1 MKQSPPKSSL
11 LSSSLLFFFLMIRRP
26 PRSTLFPYTTLFRS
40 LTGAGIAP
48 VVSISPGRLD
58 FGPQPVGVVND
69 AQSILVQNTGDA
81 PLDIQ
86 SVRITGSDPG
96 DFPIVADGC
105 TGAHLLPGGICSLN
119 LRFAPAAPGSRSASL
134 VITDGSGSP
143 HAVPLAGGGTA
154 PDVSLSAA
162 TLSFGNQP
170 VGTSS
175 DAQSAT
181 LTNSGSAPLKIY
193 SVVTS

>member
-1 MKQSPPKSSL
+1 M
-11 LSSSLLFFFLMIRRP
+11 
-26 PRSTLFPYTTLFRS
+26 
-40 LTGAGIAP
+40 
-48 VVSISPGRLD
+48 
-58 FGPQPVGVVND
+58 ND

-86 SVRITGSDPG
+86 SVRVTGSDPG
-96 DFPIVADGC
+96 DFPIAADGC

-119 LRFAPAAPGSRSASL
+119 LRFAPAAPGARSASL
-134 VITDGSGSP
+134 MITDGSGSP

-154 PDVSLSAA
+154 PDVSLSAVS
-162 TLSFGNQP
+162 LSFGDQP
-170 VGTSS
+170 VGTSG

-193 SVVTS
+193 SVVTSGADPGDFPLGPDPAGVTLAPGESRAVGVRFKPAAPGSRSARRAAPRCRTTGPSARSAAAG